1 MEARGVH
8 RKLTAILSA
17 DVVGYSRLMAEDD
30 IATVRMLTEH
40 RGLVKILVEGY
51 RGRVVDSPGDNVLAE
66 FPSVVDAVECAVV
79 IQKELKSQN
88 DRLPESRR
96 MQFRIGINLG
106 DVIVD
111 GDRIYGD
118 GVNIAA
124 RLESL
129 AEPGGICVS
138 GSAYDQIENKLPLGY
153 QSLGPQVVKNF
164 SKPVRVYRAVTSTE
178 PVLEQ
183 AAPEPTP
190 MHTVQ
195 TAATTT
201 TAAATASPATVA
213 PPRRRTALVAGL
225 VIAMVA
231 IGGVAAWRFSGPA
244 PTTAA
249 TPSADR
255 KPSLAVLPIV
265 NTSGDA
271 TRNAVTAQ
279 LDEAIRTG
287 LSRLSGVTTSSV
299 GAVQPYRTRSVSVSQ
314 AARELDVR
322 YVLDTSVRVIDGRP
336 RVVAS
341 LVDTSTGNT
350 AWTERFDQTP
360 TNVAAIQNDLVQRI
374 IAALPITLTAE
385 EQAARNAKTPAT
397 AAPVAKQQAPAKTL
411 DTAVEPRA
419 TRPPRTD
426 ADARPSSPR
435 AASAPAAKPA
445 GARDTQ
451 RVESAPA
458 ATPQRAGPAPM
469 PQRERESNQER

>member
-1 MEARGVH
+1 VEARGVH

-40 RGLVKILVEGY
+40 RGLMKILVEGY

-88 DRLPESRR
+88 DRLPENRR

-164 SKPVRVYRAVTSTE
+164 SKPVRVYRAVTSVE
-178 PVLEQ
+178 PNLEPT
-183 AAPEPTP
+183 APEPVP
-190 MHTVQ
+190 VRTVE
-195 TAATTT
+195 TAA
-201 TAAATASPATVA
+201 A

-225 VIAMVA
+225 VIAVVA
-231 IGGVAAWRFSGPA
+231 VGGVAAWRLAGPA
-244 PTTAA
+244 ATTAA
-249 TPSADR
+249 TPPAIR

-271 TRNAVTAQ
+271 TRDAVTAQ
-279 LDEAIRTG
+279 LDEAVRTG
-287 LSRLSGVTTSSV
+287 LSRLSGVTTSSAS
-299 GAVQPYRTRSVSVSQ
+299 AVQPYRSRSVSVSQ

-322 YVLDTSVRVIDGRP
+322 YVLDGSVRVADGRP
-336 RVVAS
+336 RLVAS
-341 LVDTSTGNT
+341 LIDTSTGNT
-350 AWTERFDQTP
+350 VWTERFDQTP
-360 TNVAAIQNDLVQRI
+360 TNVAAVQNDLVQRI

-385 EQAARNAKTPAT
+385 EQAARHTKKTPAT
-397 AAPVAKQQAPAKTL
+397 AAPGVKQRAPAKTL
-411 DTAVEPRA
+411 DTAV
-419 TRPPRTD
+419 D
-426 ADARPSSPR
+426 AQPSSPR
-435 AASAPAAKPA
+435 AAPAPAATPA
-445 GARDTQ
+445 VARDTQ
-451 RVESAPA
+451 RVEPAP
-458 ATPQRAGPAPM
+458 TPQRVDQAQAPPRVQQWA
-469 PQRERESNQER
+469 PQRDRETTQSP